1 MAASQIFQLES
12 AMDQVLKRGNV
23 QVLEDFFERF
33 TDQETL
39 THCSL
44 HFVEKLDDFVCKS
57 LDQNGARAASLG
69 FASLHKLGKHLKLPD
84 GQGLSE
90 LINKGLI
97 KKMVQWLD
105 KCKQLWILRGPHWD
119 EALFNLCENFLNALM
134 VVHESSK
141 EGTNK
146 ITEYFLY
153 PVGQL
158 AVDPRIYILIQKEAI
173 RKYNLILDKIPMEL
187 KKRRK
192 ILTSQEASDFMTKLA
207 GRIME
212 GGDYDLQS
220 SLMEALC
227 RMATPAQRKKLADQ
241 WFSLGHVATAFT
253 QIRDSEFETACR
265 TFLNMVNG
273 MQGEK
278 RRVCSFPCLEVY
290 LGKCEL
296 LMPSDE
302 KLEEFWIDFNLD
314 SRSITF
320 YCSLPEEK
328 EGHWETICI
337 SENEVESYSV
347 TEEKK
352 RQVLKI
358 KLSEVVVVGEVEG
371 SGLTISFSSALD
383 IQQAARNVFGKIQN
397 KHTSVSKT
405 AIEMSSTQI
414 VPESQVS
421 LSGSEKT
428 VAAPTSRFPAGNLQM
443 VTPSRMKMSESTGFV
458 RTSGSGKVK
467 HDYFA
472 AFKSCDKDKDRSSVH
487 RVSLCDTTVRI
498 STNTGGIKRQKT
510 SEAEAAEMF
519 LPDQNGDKSQEH
531 EIVPDTQHRSGS
543 KISSNWSKLSISE
556 IITMPTQK
564 VCSLSHQDS
573 RSHSVGPQHSSSSG
587 QKMSVSHPD
596 LVVQKQFHSELTL
609 RLQQVQCER
618 NTDPPLQHPAVLPN
632 IRGRSQDRRSGKLD
646 AFPSLAPKVEQTKRK
661 KNTEEE
667 CKGNLSVEA
676 VAAEVKCSTARTAQK
691 REKVKENTKTTLSS
705 HEKRNADVAGNM
717 VKFISSHYG
726 KNTQTTENP
735 VHSGDS
741 PTQKS
746 IPPVINSRPNFNMS
760 WLSKDKGKISAA
772 PSFAKSN
779 KKSATNSIRQR
790 KDVFEFS
797 LDSPLSVGRKNKTQT
812 DISAISSS
820 SSAVV
825 STTKKA
831 RPETK
836 NKPKSKKHLFSDTDV
851 ETTRT
856 EVSWLAQSAMKPKKR
871 VNQYQR
877 QAARKPR
884 ENSRLPGQKSPD
896 MFPPTLS
903 SVKVNNKPKKKSSG
917 LKEAVGQP
925 MEAKMVKS
933 TATSGKPQTRGKRP
947 KRGAAST
954 AKSYREPDSDDSLS
968 EPQNAPVAKKYTV
981 VQKEKNRESTSEE
994 PHPKKRATIFAD
1006 QPEHSDKREASTG
1019 SSSSSRQSDFRK
1031 QPALKLS
1038 TNDDLQIPSGSNKKT
1053 VIPAHK
1059 QRKAFKDSV
1068 PSENSSPSSVER
1080 MRSAEGSAS
1089 TVNLPCSAVLSPQG
1103 SPVPVSPMPACQGA
1117 PSSVPLLR
1125 KPCATVSSK
1134 GKGKTSLHS
1143 SGKNFS
1149 SSKLQ
1154 FMRSEPTPCS
1164 LEPEVAASRPLK
1176 GPSTEKKHLPLKPQP
1191 TFDLSTQPLLTSTL
1205 LQPKNPPV
1213 TSTPQ
1218 SPYPEDSPGLGCQL
1232 DPRKAS
1238 TESLDS
1244 LSQSSAKSVV
1254 LSSRSFKDS
1263 PNVPVMVS
1271 LQREQTPLA
1280 ARDLDASQPLLSG
1293 PSRKRCS
1300 SISSNSDEEQKNSFG
1315 KEVTK
1320 KSKIRLQHSPRIKP
1334 RKLFKSFTEVSSSEK
1349 MSLAVSRS
1357 HMSFT
1362 HCGSDATDGDVDVDE
1377 SLGCPDISVNQSN
1390 LYQHLS
1396 SELKNKLQNR
1406 CKVLE
1411 IYGRESSKSVKQ
1423 HISSIDVQLNKHRTQ
1438 RLEHVQKVLLEEIHS
1453 MEEEENTLTNMET
1466 DLAIFWKK
1474 QTGTF
1479 KKYQKQEVRRNET
1492 LRRVLQMN
1500 TSPSLKYEAEIFT
1513 SEMCLIKKD
1522 MKSVQD
1528 RLLNEMLEGEIQSV
1542 KRGLHAL
1549 FFQ

>member
-44 HFVEKLDDFVCKS
+44 HFVEKLDDFVCK
-57 LDQNGARAASLG
+57 
-69 FASLHKLGKHLKLPD
+69 
-84 GQGLSE
+84 
-90 LINKGLI
+90 
-97 KKMVQWLD
+97 
-105 KCKQLWILRGPHWD
+105 
-119 EALFNLCENFLNALM
+119 

-253 QIRDSEFETACR
+253 QIRDSEFET
-265 TFLNMVNG
+265 
-273 MQGEK
+273 
-278 RRVCSFPCLEVY
+278 
-290 LGKCEL
+290 L

-746 IPPVINSRPNFNMS
+746 IPPVINS
-760 WLSKDKGKISAA
+760 
-772 PSFAKSN
+772 
-779 KKSATNSIRQR
+779 
-790 KDVFEFS
+790 
-797 LDSPLSVGRKNKTQT
+797 
-812 DISAISSS
+812 

-1213 TSTPQ
+1213 TSTPHLT
-1218 SPYPEDSPGLGCQL
+1218 PE
-1232 DPRKAS
+1232 
-1238 TESLDS
+1238 
-1244 LSQSSAKSVV
+1244 
-1254 LSSRSFKDS
+1254 
-1263 PNVPVMVS
+1263 
-1271 LQREQTPLA
+1271 
-1280 ARDLDASQPLLSG
+1280 
-1293 PSRKRCS
+1293 
-1300 SISSNSDEEQKNSFG
+1300 
-1315 KEVTK
+1315 
-1320 KSKIRLQHSPRIKP
+1320 KP
-1334 RKLFKSFTEVSSSEK
+1334 
-1349 MSLAVSRS
+1349 
-1357 HMSFT
+1357 
-1362 HCGSDATDGDVDVDE
+1362 
-1377 SLGCPDISVNQSN
+1377 
-1390 LYQHLS
+1390 
-1396 SELKNKLQNR
+1396 
-1406 CKVLE
+1406 
-1411 IYGRESSKSVKQ
+1411 
-1423 HISSIDVQLNKHRTQ
+1423 QLN
-1438 RLEHVQKVLLEEIHS
+1438 
-1453 MEEEENTLTNMET
+1453 
-1466 DLAIFWKK
+1466 
-1474 QTGTF
+1474 
-1479 KKYQKQEVRRNET
+1479 
-1492 LRRVLQMN
+1492 
-1500 TSPSLKYEAEIFT
+1500 P
-1513 SEMCLIKKD
+1513 
-1522 MKSVQD
+1522 
-1528 RLLNEMLEGEIQSV
+1528 
-1542 KRGLHAL
+1542 
-1549 FFQ
+1549 